1 MQKNKAKAV
10 EFRAEC
16 LKFIAFA
23 LTIPFGHL
31 FLSIIQGE
39 LENIIFKLTVTLPI
53 SIFLLNWSYQIIHHC
68 INTLADIKKEIL

>member
-53 SIFLLNWSYQIIHHC
+53 SIFLLNCSYLIIHHC
-68 INTLADIKKEIL
+68 VNTLADVKKEIL